1 MLFNSSQK
9 LFQFSR
15 YVNVCLNFVGMKK
28 KRLDQK
34 NKVNFKIYDVNAWL
48 AKNYEEN
55 EADKPVPDSLLFF
68 KRALYQIKAKDLQ
81 VDFTV
86 F

>member
-1 MLFNSSQK
+1 
-9 LFQFSR
+9 
-15 YVNVCLNFVGMKK
+15 MKFGQLIEYP
-28 KRLDQK
+28 KRI
-34 NKVNFKIYDVNAWL
+34 FFF
-48 AKNYEEN
+48 KNYEEN

-68 KRALYQIKAKDLQ
+68 KRALYQIKASDLQ

>member
-1 MLFNSSQK
+1 
-9 LFQFSR
+9 
-15 YVNVCLNFVGMKK
+15 MKFGQLIEYPK
-28 KRLDQK
+28 SI
-34 NKVNFKIYDVNAWL
+34 FFF
-48 AKNYEEN
+48 KNYEEN

-68 KRALYQIKAKDLQ
+68 KRALYQIKASDLQ